1 MRKGEYSFSYEVYEN
16 IEELGQIEA
25 ALLKVARKLSGN
37 AYAPYSQFLVG
48 AVARLANGEII
59 TGTNQE
65 NASFPV
71 GLCAERALLAA
82 AATLFPD
89 VPIEIM
95 AISYQSLN
103 GGSSHPIS
111 PCGMCRQAMQEF
123 EERTNYPIKLILG
136 GQEGKILVVENSSM
150 LLPLA
155 FTAKEL
161 RK

>member
-1 MRKGEYSFSYEVYEN
+1 MRKGEFIFSFEEYEN
-16 IEELGQIEA
+16 IDELGQIEA
-25 ALLKVARKLSGN
+25 ALLKVARKLTGN

-48 AVARLANGEII
+48 AVARLTNGEII

-71 GLCAERALLAA
+71 GLCAERALLAS

-89 VPIEIM
+89 VPIEMM
-95 AISYQSLN
+95 AISFRSLN
-103 GGSSHPIS
+103 GESNHPIS

-123 EERTNYPIKLILG
+123 EERTNSPIRLVLG
-136 GQEGKILVVENSSM
+136 GQDGKVIVIESSSM

-155 FTAKEL
+155 FTGREL
-161 RK
+161 KG

>member
-1 MRKGEYSFSYEVYEN
+1 MRKGEFTFSFEEYEN
-16 IEELGQIEA
+16 IDELGQIEA
-25 ALLKVARKLSGN
+25 ALLKVARKLTGN

-89 VPIEIM
+89 VPIEMM
-95 AISYQSLN
+95 AISFRSLN
-103 GGSSHPIS
+103 GESNHPIS

-123 EERTNYPIKLILG
+123 EERTNSPIRLVLG
-136 GQEGKILVVENSSM
+136 GQDGKVIVIENSSM

-155 FTAKEL
+155 FTGNEL
-161 RK
+161 RR

>member
-1 MRKGEYSFSYEVYEN
+1 MRKGEFIFSFEEYEN
-16 IEELGQIEA
+16 IDELGQIEA
-25 ALLKVARKLSGN
+25 ALLKVARKLTGN

-48 AVARLANGEII
+48 AVARLTNGEII

-71 GLCAERALLAA
+71 GLCAERALLAS

-89 VPIEIM
+89 VPIEMM
-95 AISYQSLN
+95 AISFRSLN
-103 GGSSHPIS
+103 GESNHPIS

-123 EERTNYPIKLILG
+123 EERTNSPIRLVLG
-136 GQEGKILVVENSSM
+136 GQDGKVIVIESSSM

-155 FTAKEL
+155 FTSREL
-161 RK
+161 KG